1 MPIRSIVLAFF
12 LLTHFRLTQ
21 TMDLKS
27 AYKIGFILK
36 PHGLKGQVT
45 VSLDAEAPE
54 DLEEVE
60 TIYLEKNGQLIPYFR
75 EAISI
80 SGAKA
85 YLKLEDIN
93 TPEAAKDISK
103 SSLYLP
109 KNSRPKSGRGEF
121 YDDEVI
127 GFEVTDVDA
136 GSLGSVT
143 EITVAGPNKLLTLIH
158 NGKEVLIPINS
169 PFIKSVNKSK
179 KTISVELP
187 EGFLE
192 I

>member
-1 MPIRSIVLAFF
+1 
-12 LLTHFRLTQ
+12 
-21 TMDLKS
+21 MDLKS
-27 AYKIGFILK
+27 AYKIGYILK

-54 DLEEVE
+54 DLQDMDTIFVE
-60 TIYLEKNGQLIPYFR
+60 RNNQLIPYFR

-80 SGAKA
+80 SGVKA

-93 TPEAAKDISK
+93 TPEQAKEISK
-103 SSLYLP
+103 SALYLP
-109 KNSRPKSGRGEF
+109 KVSRPKSARGEF

-127 GFEVTDVDA
+127 GFEVNDISE
-136 GSLGSVT
+136 GNLGSVT
-143 EITVAGPNKLLTLIH
+143 AITMAGPNKLLTLIFK
-158 NGKEVLIPINS
+158 GKEVLIPVNS
-169 PFIKSVNKSK
+169 PFIKSINKSK

-187 EGFLE
+187 EGFLD

>member
-1 MPIRSIVLAFF
+1 
-12 LLTHFRLTQ
+12 
-21 TMDLKS
+21 MDLKA

-36 PHGLKGQVT
+36 PHGLKGEVT
-45 VSLDAEAPE
+45 VSLEAEAPE
-54 DLEEVE
+54 DLEDVE
-60 TIYLEKNGQLIPYFR
+60 TIYVERNGQLIPYFR

-85 YLKLEDIN
+85 YLKLEDVN

-109 KNSRPKSGRGEF
+109 KVSRPKSGRGEF

-127 GFEVTDVDA
+127 GFEVSDVDT

-143 EITVAGPNKLLTLIH
+143 EITVAGPNKLLTLFY

-179 KTISVELP
+179 RTISVELP